1 MTAGTLVAGEA
12 SAIGRQALLQQLQM
26 KDGPRFGAVVS
37 LVISPAS
44 ILLHTIECWQNM
56 LVVLEMTA
64 PSEQSPLHALH
75 IYIFLDAASTTL

>member
-12 SAIGRQALLQQLQM
+12 SAIYWQAPLQQLQM
-26 KDGPRFGAVVS
+26 KDGSRFGAVVS

-56 LVVLEMTA
+56 LVVLWMTA
-64 PSEQSPLHALH
+64 PPEQNPLHALH
-75 IYIFLDAASTTL
+75 IYIFLGAASTTL